1 MNYEK
6 YLNLI
11 EVNKKN
17 TLNYLYLAQ
26 LQINHILSIPFE
38 NLDIQAGITI
48 SLLEKDLFT
57 KIIENKRGG
66 FCYELNYLFYFLL
79 KELGFDVYL
88 ASAQFYHPAKKT
100 FAPEFDHL
108 TLVVQLEKKYLVDVG
123 FGDSF
128 RVPIPI
134 PDGQIKDISGTYRVY
149 HNEGEEFFLQRLNE
163 DTWLTQYKFK
173 LVPRDIKE
181 FYPMCVYHQTSPDTI
196 FTQRK
201 LCTIATPM
209 GRVTISD
216 ESLTVTQNRLK
227 EKFII
232 KSPDEFNEKLKIH
245 FGMDFNKIKEFN
257 IDKIKQM

>member
-1 MNYEK
+1 MDIEK

-11 EVNKKN
+11 SVNKKEN
-17 TLNYLYLAQ
+17 LNYLYLAHLQ
-26 LQINHILSIPFE
+26 LNHILSIPFE
-38 NLDIQAGITI
+38 NLDIQAGIPI
-48 SLLEKDLFT
+48 SLLEKDLFL

-66 FCYELNYLFYFLL
+66 FCYELNYIFYLLL

-88 ASAQFYHPAKKT
+88 ASAQFFNPAKKV
-100 FAPEFDHL
+100 FAPDFDHL
-108 TLVVQLEKKYLVDVG
+108 TLVVKLDKKYLVDVG

-134 PDGQIKDISGTYRVY
+134 PDGQVKDISGTYRVF
-149 HNEGEEFFLQRLNE
+149 NNDGEDFFLQRLSE

-173 LVPRDIKE
+173 LVPQNITD

-216 ESLTVTQNRLK
+216 ETLTVTQNRLK

-232 KSPDEFNEKLKIH
+232 KSFEEFNNKLQIH
-245 FGMDFNKIKEFN
+245 FGLDFIKIKAQKTIIN
-257 IDKIKQM
+257 Y